1 MRFVRGFGVIAGAAA
16 LGLASV
22 SPSLATPL
30 CSSTTS
36 CTLGFTATNGFIS
49 APVTGNDGTVALTL
63 DSLTNTVTVS
73 IVLNSN
79 FGLITSGFTYAVG
92 FNDTLGG
99 GLTIDNFSPNTYSGS
114 ASDNTQALHFDGFGY
129 FNDGAA
135 STTPGSG
142 NTHGSSNLSFDVHG
156 SNLTDVNDI
165 VSPSTGAAG
174 NGNAYFVVDVY
185 DSSSGLTGLL
195 GAFNTT
201 STGGTGG
208 GSQGG
213 TVPEPA
219 SVALLA
225 VGLLGLALVRARP
238 RRQ

>member
-1 MRFVRGFGVIAGAAA
+1 MGFVRSFGAVAGAVA
-16 LGLASV
+16 LGLASA

-30 CSSTTS
+30 CSSTTN

-49 APVTGNDGTVALTL
+49 PPATGNDGTVALTL
-63 DSLTNTVTVS
+63 DSSTNTVTVT
-73 IVLNSN
+73 IALNSN
-79 FGLITSGFTYAVG
+79 FGLIKTGFTYAVG

-99 GLTIDNFSPNTYSGS
+99 GLTTDNFSPNTYSGS

-185 DSSSGLTGLL
+185 DSVSGKTGLL

-201 STGGTGG
+201 STDGTSGGNT
-208 GSQGG
+208 G

-219 SVALLA
+219 STALLA
-225 VGLLGLALVRARP
+225 VGLLGLALVRARR